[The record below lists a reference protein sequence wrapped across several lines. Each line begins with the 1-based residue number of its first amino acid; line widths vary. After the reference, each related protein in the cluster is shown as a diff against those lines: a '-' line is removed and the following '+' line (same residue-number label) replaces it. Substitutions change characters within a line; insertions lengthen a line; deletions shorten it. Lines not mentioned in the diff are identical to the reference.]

1 MPPAPAERPP
11 AARQAGRRIRPV
23 ADEKQSKSARRG
35 QKNDRAKWA

>member
-11 AARQAGRRIRPV
+11 AARQAGRRSPV